1 MPNVSHLQFFGGGY
15 EIAGRKMQGECR
27 FSWISSAC
35 LPAPLERL
43 QARLKYD
50 FQMKEKCDHAP
61 SILSPS
67 ISTTLKNKN

>member
-1 MPNVSHLQFFGGGY
+1 MKLLAKKKKKKKAVEVSVLMDQF
-15 EIAGRKMQGECR
+15 C
-27 FSWISSAC
+27 C

-50 FQMKEKCDHAP
+50 FQMKKECDHAP